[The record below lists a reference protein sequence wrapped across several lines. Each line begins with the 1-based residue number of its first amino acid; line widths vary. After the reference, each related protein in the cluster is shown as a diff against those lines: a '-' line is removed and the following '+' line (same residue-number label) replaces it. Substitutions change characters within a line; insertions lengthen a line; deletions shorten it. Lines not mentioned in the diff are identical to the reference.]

1 MSLPVHAAILA
12 FLDEGLMRAGP
23 KPVWLGRVPAIRARM
38 ASLIGAQADEVA
50 FTRNTSD
57 GLNAAAQAIPWRAGD
72 SVVMIEG
79 DHPNNSYAWLNLQRR
94 GIPVHFARIPGHV
107 DALSL
112 EPWLRQGTR
121 VLALSH
127 VTSDTGRR
135 CDLASIGA
143 LCRARGVHLVVDAI
157 QSLGIWPLDVH
168 ALGIS
173 MLASGCHKGLL
184 VPQGLGLLYV
194 DGSIPG
200 LQPAYLAAAAVANA
214 PADRRMEGLAIEL
227 RPAAGRFE
235 TGNLSLP
242 QLHGLDAALGL
253 IEQLGPQ
260 HIAAH
265 VGALGQH
272 LIGHLDR
279 LGIGLLGARDP
290 QQGSHIHL
298 LDLPGPACAA
308 YLAQNGV
315 RVSAQPDAIRVSL
328 AMFNTLEEVDRLAA
342 ILAGAPR

>member
-1 MSLPVHAAILA
+1 
-12 FLDEGLMRAGP
+12 
-23 KPVWLGRVPAIRARM
+23 
-38 ASLIGAQADEVA
+38 
-50 FTRNTSD
+50 
-57 GLNAAAQAIPWRAGD
+57 
-72 SVVMIEG
+72 
-79 DHPNNSYAWLNLQRR
+79 
-94 GIPVHFARIPGHV
+94 
-107 DALSL
+107 
-112 EPWLRQGTR
+112 
-121 VLALSH
+121 
-127 VTSDTGRR
+127 
-135 CDLASIGA
+135 
-143 LCRARGVHLVVDAI
+143 
-157 QSLGIWPLDVH
+157 
-168 ALGIS
+168 

>member
-1 MSLPVHAAILA
+1 
-12 FLDEGLMRAGP
+12 
-23 KPVWLGRVPAIRARM
+23 
-38 ASLIGAQADEVA
+38 
-50 FTRNTSD
+50 
-57 GLNAAAQAIPWRAGD
+57 
-72 SVVMIEG
+72 MIEG

-94 GIPVHFARIPGHV
+94 GVPVHFARIPGAV
-107 DALSL
+107 DALAI
-112 EPWLRQGTR
+112 EPWLRPGTR

-135 CDLASIGA
+135 CDLVSIGA
-143 LCRARGVHLVVDAI
+143 LCRARGIYLVVDAI

-194 DGSIPG
+194 DGAIAD
-200 LQPAYLAAAAVANA
+200 LQPAYLAAASVANA
-214 PADRRMEGLAIEL
+214 PADRRVEGMAIEL

-242 QLHGLDAALGL
+242 QLQGLDAALGL

-260 HIAAH
+260 RIAAH
-265 VGALGQH
+265 VGALGLR

-298 LDLPGPACAA
+298 LDLPGPAIAA
-308 YLAQNGV
+308 HLAQNGV
-315 RVSAQPDAIRVSL
+315 RVSPQRTGIRVSL
-328 AMFNTLEEVDRLAA
+328 ALFNTVEEVDRLAE
-342 ILAGAPR
+342 ILAGLPR